1 MVVSDYDPEALR
13 VVCSGG
19 IDSRISYI
27 DLPRNYCDTGSTPK
41 NVGVVLAKGKYISY
55 LDDDNEYLPAHLQEL
70 VKLIEGCGVDFVYG
84 STEIY
89 NRSQPDKQVA
99 VRDVEPPRFGQI
111 DTSELL
117 HKRDLI
123 ERFGWWHNT
132 DYNED
137 GSPTGY
143 WGTDWELI
151 KRWLDGGASWRHSK
165 EVTLKYYFKDR

>member
-1 MVVSDYDPEALR
+1 MSDYDPDAAKIIHS
-13 VVCSGG
+13 CGG
-19 IDSRISYI
+19 DSRISYT

-41 NVGVVLAKGKYISY
+41 NVGIVLAKGKYISY
-55 LDDDNEYLPAHLQEL
+55 LDDDNTYLPIHLQVL
-70 VKLIEGCGVDFVYG
+70 VGLIEGSGVDFVYG

-89 NRSQPDKQVA
+89 HRSQPDKQVA
-99 VRDVEPPRFGQI
+99 VRDTEPPRFGHI

-151 KRWLDGGASWRHSK
+151 KRWLEGGASWKHSE
-165 EVTLKYYFKDR
+165 EVTLRYYFKDK